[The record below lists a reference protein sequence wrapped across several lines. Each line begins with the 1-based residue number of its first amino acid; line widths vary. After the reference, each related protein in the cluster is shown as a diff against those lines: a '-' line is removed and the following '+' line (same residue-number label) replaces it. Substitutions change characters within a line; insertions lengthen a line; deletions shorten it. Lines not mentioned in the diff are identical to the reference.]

1 MSFSVKYTMDG
12 LIERLQATR
21 DAIPEIMSEAV
32 KEIESLAVI
41 ALEDACPVDDDEN
54 NGTLSGE
61 EGHLVHSFVALDPE
75 ASGAKVT
82 GEVATLEPVKFQYVT
97 QGTIGPIFPAEKHA
111 LWWPGL
117 AHPVAWVNGQD
128 ANPFDQEAKGE
139 FESLIPDVMQEAV
152 AKIAEKLKGL

>member
-82 GEVATLEPVKFQYVT
+82 GKSQRLSQLNFSMLHKEQLVLSFQRKSMLY
-97 QGTIGPIFPAEKHA
+97 GGRA
-111 LWWPGL
+111 L
-117 AHPVAWVNGQD
+117 
-128 ANPFDQEAKGE
+128 
-139 FESLIPDVMQEAV
+139 LIR
-152 AKIAEKLKGL
+152 